1 MDPSHQSARTLGEWY
16 QASAKEPSKVSA
28 SRRKEGLAASE
39 TSCDDEIEQKESS
52 RPNFPLLIVPSD
64 MLSIIDM
71 TYGSQDEKSLAR
83 KVITAKTKMGYKR
96 KGSSKEGENET
107 MLKSRTRL
115 WLQVGDQAVYADET
129 GKIILCMLPNC
140 ISSIHG
146 EPGKLKVKAHNP
158 ANFFKHFDKCAE
170 TDKNAGSVVKRSPS
184 SLSRNISTFYDV
196 VSSPKKQRQ
205 EQRLPEVIGANSPRK
220 RTYFTPSNGLVYTSR
235 PS

>member
-1 MDPSHQSARTLGEWY
+1 LVVNSAWDLPIVDPSHQSARTLGEWY

-39 TSCDDEIEQKESS
+39 TSYDDEIEQKESS

-129 GKIILCMLPNC
+129 GESILCMLPNC

-146 EPGKLKVKAHNP
+146 EPGNEGKS
-158 ANFFKHFDKCAE
+158 
-170 TDKNAGSVVKRSPS
+170 GSVVKRSPS